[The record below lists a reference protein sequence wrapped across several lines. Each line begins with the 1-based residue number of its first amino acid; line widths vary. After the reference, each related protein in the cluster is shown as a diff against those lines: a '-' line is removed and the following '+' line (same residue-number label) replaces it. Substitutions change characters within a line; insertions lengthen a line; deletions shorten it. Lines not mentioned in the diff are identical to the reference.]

1 MAAAVEEATTSLPI
15 QSAGSCDV
23 KTSSNKIDPGSCD
36 AQPSGMCIH
45 KWHEKNGLAYVH
57 KIHLFIL

>member
-1 MAAAVEEATTSLPI
+1 MAAAVEEATTSLPV

-45 KWHEKNGLAYVH
+45 NMA
-57 KIHLFIL
+57 